1 MLHSLLR
8 YARQLSFDARWL
20 VIDGTPGFFHITKR
34 IHNAL
39 HGSRGDGTPLGRDE
53 RALFE
58 AVSQSNTAAL
68 QTLVQPRD
76 IVVCHD
82 PQTAG
87 LIPALLRRGALVI
100 WRCHIGHEQHE
111 SIEVER
117 GWQFLRPYIEEV
129 PLAVFSRAAYA
140 PSWVRGKRTM
150 VIPPN
155 IDPFSAKNLSMTPE
169 AARAILSF
177 VGLIDKSADDDG
189 APEFMRDDA
198 SVSRMARKADMLRV
212 GQPPAADT
220 PLVVQVSRWDA
231 MKDPLGVLHGF
242 TRLITHGPTVQAEL
256 VLAGPGTR
264 AVTDDP
270 EGAQVFGELQQAYLA
285 LPEAQR
291 RRVHLA
297 LLPMDDIEENAAIVN
312 ALQRHAHVIVQKS
325 LVEGFGLT
333 VTEALWKGRPV
344 IASAVGGILDQIRDG
359 TDGLLLHDPSDLG
372 AFAALMRRVLDD
384 PSLARRLG
392 QAGYERVRDHFLS
405 ISALELWAGLL
416 EQLTEHEQRSLSHR
430 AAP

>member
-8 YARQLSFDARWL
+8 YTRQIGFDVRWL

-39 HGSRGDGTPLGRDE
+39 HGSRGDGTPLGREE
-53 RALFE
+53 RTLFE

-76 IVVCHD
+76 IVICHD

-87 LIPALLRRGALVI
+87 LVPALLRRGALVI

-155 IDPFSAKNLSMTPE
+155 IDPFSAKNLVMAPE

-177 VGLIDKSADDDG
+177 VGLIEKTSDDD
-189 APEFMRDDA
+189 APPAFVRDDG

-212 GQPPAADT
+212 GQPPATDT

-242 TRLITHGPTVQAEL
+242 ARLITQEASLHAEL

-291 RRVHLA
+291 RRVHIA
-297 LLPMDDIEENAAIVN
+297 LLPMEDLEENAAIVN
-312 ALQRHAHVIVQKS
+312 ALQRHAHIVVQKS

-333 VTEALWKGRPV
+333 VTEAMWKGRPV

-359 TDGLLLHDPSDLG
+359 TDGLLLQDPSDLD
-372 AFAALMRRVLDD
+372 AFAALLRRVLED
-384 PSLARRLG
+384 PALAQRLG

-405 ISALELWAGLL
+405 ICALELWAGLL
-416 EQLTEHEQRSLSHR
+416 EQLTEHEQRGAAHR
-430 AAP
+430 ATP